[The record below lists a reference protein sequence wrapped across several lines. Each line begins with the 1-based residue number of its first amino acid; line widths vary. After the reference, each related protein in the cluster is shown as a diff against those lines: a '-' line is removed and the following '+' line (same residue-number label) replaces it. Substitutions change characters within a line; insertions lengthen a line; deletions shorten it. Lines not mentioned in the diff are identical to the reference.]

1 MISVFHRYRFALVFI
16 ALNVLLAFFVPD
28 KGLNAVDIEIHAVMD
43 LITFIPPIFI
53 LLGLL
58 DVWVARETLMPYMG
72 PRSGVKGGMLAFIMG
87 SAAAGPLYIAFPI
100 AGVLLKK
107 GASLVNIF
115 IFIGA
120 WSTTKL
126 PMILF
131 EAASLGLKY
140 TLIRL
145 VVNTIGIIAIAV
157 LLDKT
162 TSQSEK
168 KRLYQTRRSET

>member
-1 MISVFHRYRFALVFI
+1 MAAVMKRYRFAMALLALNAGLVLVF
-16 ALNVLLAFFVPD
+16 PD
-28 KGLNAVDIEIHAVMD
+28 KGIAAFSIEWNAVLD

-58 DVWVARETLMPYMG
+58 DVWVEREKLMPHMG
-72 PRSGVKGGMLAFIMG
+72 PGSGIRGAVLAYVMG

-107 GASLVNIF
+107 GASLINIF

-131 EAASLGLKY
+131 EASSIGLKY

-145 VVNTIGIIAIAV
+145 AVNSMGIILIAV
-157 LLDKT
+157 VLDKT
-162 TSQSEK
+162 TPRSVQE
-168 KRLYQTRRSET
+168 RLYRSGRP

>member
-1 MISVFHRYRFALVFI
+1 MAGFLKRYRMALI
-16 ALNVLLAFFVPD
+16 LVLV
-28 KGLNAVDIEIHAVMD
+28 NAVLILVAPEKGFKALSLETRPILD
-43 LITFIPPIFI
+43 LMTFIPPIFI

-58 DVWVARETLMPYMG
+58 DVWVEREKLMPHMG
-72 PRSGVKGGMLAFIMG
+72 PDSGFKGGALAFLMG

-100 AGVLLKK
+100 AGVLMKK

-126 PMILF
+126 PMLLF
-131 EAASLGLKY
+131 EASSIGLKF

-145 VVNTIGIIAIAV
+145 AVNSVGILVIARI
-157 LLDKT
+157 LDKT
-162 TSQSEK
+162 TPESRK
-168 KRLYQTRRSET
+168 ETIYAAARE

>member
-1 MISVFHRYRFALVFI
+1 MIF
-16 ALNVLLAFFVPD
+16 D
-28 KGLNAVDIEIHAVMD
+28 M
-43 LITFIPPIFI
+43 ITFIPPIFI

-58 DVWVARETLMPYMG
+58 DVWVERETLMSHMG
-72 PRSGVKGGMLAFIMG
+72 PGSGIRGSLLAFIIG

-131 EAASLGLKY
+131 EASSIGLKF
-140 TLIRL
+140 TIIRL
-145 VVNTIGIIAIAV
+145 IVNSIGIIVIAMV
-157 LLDKT
+157 LDKT
-162 TSQSEK
+162 TPQSLQDL
-168 KRLYQTRRSET
+168 LYHNTNPKSGVT

>member
-1 MISVFHRYRFALVFI
+1 MAAVMKRYRIAILLLV
-16 ALNVLLAFFVPD
+16 LNAGLVLLVPEKGMTAFRIEW
-28 KGLNAVDIEIHAVMD
+28 KAVLD
-43 LITFIPPIFI
+43 LITFIPPIFV

-58 DVWVARETLMPYMG
+58 DVWVEREKLMPYMG
-72 PRSGVKGGMLAFIMG
+72 PGSGIRGALLAYVMG

-131 EAASLGLKY
+131 EASSIGLKF

-145 VVNTIGIIAIAV
+145 VVNSIGIIVIAV
-157 LLDKT
+157 VLDRT
-162 TSQSEK
+162 TPRAHQE
-168 KRLYQTRRSET
+168 RLYQLGRS